1 MEDMNILTEIVKTSI
16 QSGLFSKENIEESR
30 YIGSALLVACDATE
44 KIAGLMHELEA
55 SEVPDISETAIEHR
69 GSLIGFRK
77 YLGLLLMDKSQ
88 EERQQIYDTL
98 RFMQKDEHEKKV
110 VLVSGSEQCTGKS
123 SFVKILNDL
132 GITAFEDYQV
142 LKIELDRII
151 APNEQCEVKVRKKI
165 RS

>member
-1 MEDMNILTEIVKTSI
+1 
-16 QSGLFSKENIEESR
+16 
-30 YIGSALLVACDATE
+30 
-44 KIAGLMHELEA
+44 
-55 SEVPDISETAIEHR
+55 
-69 GSLIGFRK
+69 
-77 YLGLLLMDKSQ
+77 MDKSQ